1 MGEAMQEIFIDT
13 DGTDIRVITFDI
25 DEHGVRS
32 VQTID
37 VHGVPV
43 DLETMANGS
52 YIDPLHWKWSDAVK
66 PEFIDHHDRA
76 YLFNYRRLR
85 KLDLLVELLREEEN
99 LVGQLEGLRATIKEM
114 LA

>member
-1 MGEAMQEIFIDT
+1 MQEILIDT

-25 DEHGVRS
+25 DQHGTRS

-43 DLETMANGS
+43 DLETLANGS
-52 YIDPLHWKWSDAVK
+52 MIDPIHWKWSDAVL

-76 YLFNYRRLR
+76 YLFNYRRLQN
-85 KLDLLVELLREEEN
+85 LDTLVSLLRARDE
-99 LVGQLEGLRATIKEM
+99 LKAQLDDIDQTLKGLIA
-114 LA
+114 

>member
-1 MGEAMQEIFIDT
+1 MQEILIDT

-52 YIDPLHWKWSDAVK
+52 YIDPLHWKWSDAVL

-76 YLFNYRRLR
+76 YLFNYRRLK
-85 KLDLLVELLREEEN
+85 KLDILLELLEAEEE
-99 LVGQLEGLRATIKEM
+99 LAAQLADCRATIKQVRHEG
-114 LA
+114 